1 MASFTLTNCMVLIG
15 GTDLSDRVRSVTI
28 SDDRDKVENTTMGAT
43 ANSYAKGLGD
53 ASIKIGFVQDLAAGK
68 VHATLQPLIG
78 STTTTTVEVRAVNA
92 ARSATNP
99 AFLLSNA
106 LMFNYTPLDG
116 SIGDLSEMEVEFSNA
131 SGSGGMS
138 YPTS

>member
-1 MASFTLTNCMVLIG
+1 
-15 GTDLSDRVRSVTI
+15 
-28 SDDRDKVENTTMGAT
+28 
-43 ANSYAKGLGD
+43 
-53 ASIKIGFVQDLAAGK
+53 
-68 VHATLQPLIG
+68 
-78 STTTTTVEVRAVNA
+78 VNA

>member
-131 SGSGGMS
+131 SGSGGMT
-138 YPTS
+138 YPTA

>member
-53 ASIKIGFVQDLAAGK
+53 ASIKIGFVQDLATGK